1 MTSYRRINSRTLNR
15 DIRQQDNMV
24 NFMKPISNAVYPNYF
39 SVPDASNNSLLVSTG
54 SEYSATASPNL
65 VFDGT
70 TLAVSGSVVATQFV
84 AGQLVNIKMLSNTDL
99 GQSTRDVSAGNIISL
114 FSYSYTP
121 KISNSYLVIE
131 YQSIYFLNGSGVD
144 TIDGYLYVTDGT
156 GKHTQSH
163 TYQQWQAGAGGGT
176 RSGTMFPIVGRYTNT
191 SVTAKSISVEV
202 ENHTDA
208 DTVEVA
214 GDISTWLKITEIAR

>member
-24 NFMKPISNAVYPNYF
+24 NFMKPISNAIYPNYF

-99 GQSTRDVSAGNIISL
+99 GQSTRDVSAGNTISL

-121 KISNSYLVIE
+121 KIANSYLVIE
-131 YQSIYFLNGSGVD
+131 YQTIYVLNGSGAD
-144 TIDGYLYVTDGT
+144 SIDGYLYVTDGSKNT
-156 GKHTQSH
+156 ISH
-163 TYQQWQAGAGGGT
+163 TYQQWNNSAGGGT

-202 ENHTDA
+202 QNATDA

-214 GDISTWLKITEIAR
+214 GDMSTWLKITEIAR

>member
-15 DIRQQDNMV
+15 SVSQQDNMV
-24 NFMKPISNAVYPNYF
+24 NFMKPISNAVYPN
-39 SVPDASNNSLLVSTG
+39 
-54 SEYSATASPNL
+54 
-65 VFDGT
+65 
-70 TLAVSGSVVATQFV
+70 TQIV
-84 AGQLVNIKMLSNTDL
+84 AGQLVNIEMLSNTDL
-99 GQSTRDVSAGNIISL
+99 GQSMRDVSAGNIISL

-121 KISNSYLVIE
+121 KIANSYIVIE
-131 YQSIYFLNGSGVD
+131 YQSIYFLNGSGAD
-144 TIDGYLYVTDGT
+144 SIDGYLYVTDVSKNT
-156 GKHTQSH
+156 ISH
-163 TYQQWQAGAGGGT
+163 TYQQWANSAGGGT

-202 ENHTDA
+202 QNVTDS